1 MTVEDGVAKGLPAA
15 TVRAARA
22 LLAWSQKEL
31 AEAAGVAVSTV
42 ADFERGQRTPVP
54 NNAMALRRALE
65 AAQIQFLPGGAIAG
79 PEVPRASLSRT
90 RKGVPLRWLSAQDL
104 HDWASR
110 YDAAAVLPMLIAK
123 LIRAHHGASLAPD
136 FPSHESTRQAG
147 WDGTTSTTDASE
159 YVPAGAGGW
168 ELSCEAKVGP
178 KASDDFEKR
187 TADPLT
193 LDRSSSTYVFVT
205 PRRWSAKGKWLKAR
219 RAEGKWRDV
228 RAYDADDLVEWLEQT
243 PAVAR
248 WLAGRLGKRLDNELA
263 AVRDLEDAWNEWSH
277 ATKRPLST
285 DLILC
290 DRYDDASDVLK
301 WLRREPS
308 VLALQATTT
317 EEVTAFLYAAV
328 RELPADLAEMYIA
341 RCLVIDDAA
350 AARRLAPASGPLVF
364 ALTIP
369 EPGLAGSLV
378 AKGHHVLLAYDDRPR
393 ADGDVRVLSR
403 ASREELARA
412 LIEMNVEQPRAN
424 ALARDCAGNLS
435 VLRRLMPSN
444 PGRLPR
450 WAEAPTRS
458 LLAALLVGGWDAA
471 SEGDRSIVALLA
483 GTHTYDEVEVELER
497 YRGHFDQPLQK
508 VGTVWRV
515 ASPLDAWL
523 NLAQHLSDRDLDRF
537 AHTALAVYSVEDPR
551 FALPA
556 NERWMASVL
565 GVVPPH
571 SGWLRKGIGHT
582 LILLAVRGHT
592 TAAKGADRRA
602 AAIVSQL
609 LHDAAPL
616 RWWSLARDFQLLAE
630 ASPAAFLSAIE
641 DSLDRDEPPIGV
653 LFGAD
658 PGGLS
663 GTEYLSNL
671 LWALEALAW
680 SPEWLERVSLLL
692 ARLDRIDPARSSR
705 HRNRP
710 GEALSSIFLL
720 WHPQTYAPLDQRL
733 RVLDVLR
740 GRERDASWRLL
751 LGILPTGHGIATPT
765 ARPRWRDVVPD
776 PDRIERVTNRL
787 VQRSATEITRRLVDD
802 AGTSVA
808 RWHDL
813 LLRLGDLFPDAE
825 SAVLALS
832 TIEPAL
838 TEPTARLA
846 LWTALR
852 KTIHRHREFPGVE
865 WALPQQTVDDLE
877 AIYHRLTPPDELDQ
891 IAWLF
896 ALQAPLLHPPEGWQA
911 HEQAADAA
919 RIDAARTLY
928 RTRGLA
934 GVLALAPKTEQPGYL
949 GKALFDA
956 DLGDQEVDAIV
967 AATVP
972 NSDALVRGV
981 ANGLIIAAA
990 SKRSRAWC
998 EALIA
1003 AARTNAW
1010 DDSAIETILRAL
1022 PHERWTWDLA
1032 TAMGP
1037 TVEDAYW
1044 RDTRAFVMGG
1054 NALDVSYAIQKLTA
1068 AGRAHDALRIAS
1080 HAAKVG
1086 VPTSVLVAILEAAVK
1101 QAVAVDSMFGYY
1113 VAEVMKVLDSRDDV
1127 PVATMLGLE
1136 WSYLSVL
1143 EHSQR
1148 PPTVLPRVLAED
1160 PRHFIDLLKVA
1171 FRAETDDRSE
1181 PVPPERARMA
1191 EQAYRVLESWAQ
1203 IPGSRDDGSIDQ
1215 VRLEAW
1221 IADAR
1226 RLAGDVGRADIADL
1240 KIGQVLSAANVGL
1253 DGNWPAEE
1261 VREMLELFPSES
1273 LRQGFVTG
1281 KCNRRGV
1288 TTRGLRDGG
1297 DLEREEAARYQAW
1310 ANAIRKDHRRT
1321 ARALDDLAAR
1331 YAADASHHDEQSERL
1346 DWES

>member
-1 MTVEDGVAKGLPAA
+1 MTSEDDLTGAS
-15 TVRAARA
+15 VRAARA
-22 LLAWSQKEL
+22 LLAWSRKEL
-31 AEAAGVAVSTV
+31 AKAAGVAVSTV
-42 ADFERGQRTPVP
+42 ADFERGHRTPVP

-65 AAQIQFLPGGAIAG
+65 AAQVQFMPSGTIAG
-79 PEVPRASLSRT
+79 PEVPRVSLSRT

-110 YDAAAVLPMLIAK
+110 YDAAAALPTLIAK
-123 LIRAHHGASLAPD
+123 LIRAHHGAPIKLH
-136 FPSHESTRQAG
+136 FPSDESTRQSG
-147 WDGTTSTTDASE
+147 WDGTTTTNDASE
-159 YVPAGAGGW
+159 FVPAGAGGW
-168 ELSCEAKVGP
+168 ELSCEAQVGP

-187 TADPLT
+187 TAADPHALN
-193 LDRSSSTYVFVT
+193 RSTSTYVFVT
-205 PRRWSAKGKWLKAR
+205 PRRWGGKSKWLKAR
-219 RAEGKWRDV
+219 RAEGAWRDV

-248 WLAGRLGKRLDNELA
+248 WLAGQLGKRLDNELA
-263 AVRDLEDAWNEWSH
+263 AVRDLEDAWHEWAL

-285 DLILC
+285 DLVLC
-290 DRYDDASDVLK
+290 DRDDDASEVLK

-308 VLALQATTT
+308 VLALQATTS
-317 EEVTAFLYAAV
+317 EEVTAFLYSAV

-350 AARRLAPASGPLVF
+350 AARRLAPVSGPLVF

-369 EPGLAGSLV
+369 EPGLASTLV

-393 ADGDVRVLSR
+393 ADGDVRI
-403 ASREELARA
+403 LARA
-412 LIEMNVEQPRAN
+412 SPDEIARALVEMNLERPRAA

-471 SEGDRSIVALLA
+471 SEGDRSIFAMLA
-483 GTHTYDEVEVELER
+483 GTDTYDDVEAELER
-497 YRGHFDQPLQK
+497 YRGHFDQPLQN

-523 NLAQHLSDRDLDRF
+523 NLARHLSDRDLDRF
-537 AHTALAVYSVEDPR
+537 EQAAHAVFGAEDPR
-551 FALPA
+551 YALPA
-556 NERWMASVL
+556 HERWMAPVL
-565 GVVPPH
+565 GVAPPQ

-582 LILLAVRGHT
+582 LILLAVRGR
-592 TAAKGADRRA
+592 AASVRDAGRRA
-602 AAIVSQL
+602 DAIVNQL
-609 LHDAAPL
+609 LDGATSP
-616 RWWSLARDFQLLAE
+616 RWWSLARDLQLLAE

-671 LWALEALAW
+671 LWALETLAW
-680 SPEWLERVSLLL
+680 SPEWLERVSLVL

-740 GRERDASWRLL
+740 GRESDASWRLL
-751 LGILPTGHGIATPT
+751 RGILPTGHGLATPT
-765 ARPRWRDVVPD
+765 ARPRWRDVVPH

-813 LLRLGDLFPDAE
+813 LERLGDLFPDAD
-825 SAVLALS
+825 SAVRALDA
-832 TIEPAL
+832 IEPTL

-846 LWTALR
+846 LWTDLR

-865 WALPQQTVDDLE
+865 WALPQQTVDDLD
-877 AIYHRLTPPDELDQ
+877 AIYQRLTPPDELDQ

-896 ALQAPLLHPPEGWQA
+896 ALHVPLLHPPDGWEA
-911 HEQAADAA
+911 NERVADAA
-919 RIDAARTLY
+919 RIDAARRLY

-934 GVLALAPKTEQPGYL
+934 GVLALAPRTAQPGYL

-981 ANGLIIAAA
+981 AHGLIIAAA
-990 SKRSRAWC
+990 SKRPRAWC

-1003 AARTNAW
+1003 TARTSAW
-1010 DDSAIETILRAL
+1010 DDSAIATILHAF

-1032 TAMGP
+1032 TALGP
-1037 TVEDAYW
+1037 TIEDAYW

-1054 NALDVSYAIQKLTA
+1054 DALDVSHAIQKLTA

-1080 HAAKVG
+1080 HGAKQG

-1101 QAVAVDSMFGYY
+1101 QSVAVDSMFGYY
-1113 VAEVMKVLDSRDDV
+1113 IAEVMKVLDGRDDV

-1148 PPTVLPRVLAED
+1148 PPAVLPRVLAED

-1181 PVPPERARMA
+1181 PVPPERALMA

-1203 IPGSRDDGSIDQ
+1203 IPGSRADGSIDQ
-1215 VRLEAW
+1215 ARLEAW
-1221 IADAR
+1221 IVEAR
-1226 RLAGDVGRADIADL
+1226 RLAGDVGRADIADV
-1240 KIGQVLSAANVGL
+1240 KIGQLLSAAKMGR

-1261 VREMLELFPSES
+1261 VRVMLERFPSES
-1273 LRQGFVTG
+1273 MRQGFVTG

-1310 ANAIRKDHRRT
+1310 ASAIRKDHHRT

-1331 YAADASHHDEQSERL
+1331 YAGDAVRHDETAERL